1 MNLYV
6 GNIPFKSTEDDLK
19 NAFGQYGTVTKVNI
33 IKDRFS
39 GESRGFGFVEMGSES
54 EGKAAIDGMN
64 GVDFEGRTL
73 KVNEAHSQGERRGR
87 E

>member
-6 GNIPFKSTEDDLK
+6 GNIPFNSSEEDLK
-19 NAFGQYGTVTKVNI
+19 KAFEQYGSVAKVNI

-39 GESRGFGFVEMGSES
+39 GESRGFGFDEMNSES
-54 EGKAAIDGMN
+54 ERKAAIEGMN
-64 GVDFEGRTL
+64 GADFNGRTL

-87 E
+87 G